1 MQKGQNKKKTII
13 AIAAALVLIAVLI
26 GCYMAFMPKGS
37 EGVKD
42 ITVQVIHAD
51 GTAKE
56 WEISTHSENLRGA
69 LEEQSLIS
77 GDDSGA
83 TLFVTTVD
91 GYTADTANEEWWCFT
106 KGGESMMT
114 GVDDTVIADGDKYEI
129 TLTVGYD
136 W

>member
-13 AIAAALVLIAVLI
+13 AIVAVVVLIAAFVA
-26 GCYMAFMPKGS
+26 CYMAFAPKGS
-37 EGVKD
+37 EGVKE
-42 ITVQVIHAD
+42 ITVQIIHAD
-51 GTAKE
+51 GTE
-56 WEISTHSENLRGA
+56 TLREISTGSENLRGA
-69 LEEQSLIS
+69 LEEQNLIA

-91 GYTADTANEEWWCFT
+91 GYTADAANEEWWCFT
-106 KGGESMMT
+106 KGGEAMMT

>member
-1 MQKGQNKKKTII
+1 MK
-13 AIAAALVLIAVLI
+13 LIHLSDLHI
-26 GCYMAFMPKGS
+26 GKR
-37 EGVKD
+37 
-42 ITVQVIHAD
+42 T
-51 GTAKE
+51 
-56 WEISTHSENLRGA
+56 EISM
-69 LEEQSLIS
+69 LEEQELIS

-91 GYTADTANEEWWCFT
+91 GYTADSANEEWWCFT
-106 KGGESMMT
+106 KGGEDMMT

>member
-13 AIAAALVLIAVLI
+13 AIAAVLVLIAAFVA
-26 GCYMAFMPKGS
+26 CYMAFMPKGS
-37 EGVKD
+37 DEAKE

-51 GTAKE
+51 GAETL
-56 WEISTHSENLRGA
+56 WEISTDSENLRGA
-69 LEEQSLIS
+69 LEEQDLIA

-91 GYTADTANEEWWCFT
+91 GYTADSANEEWWCFT
-106 KGGESMMT
+106 KGGEQMMT
-114 GVDDTVIADGDKYEI
+114 GVDDTIIADGDKYEI

>member
-1 MQKGQNKKKTII
+1 MQKGQGKKKTII
-13 AIAAALVLIAVLI
+13 AIAVALVLIAAFI
-26 GCYMAFMPKGS
+26 ACYGAFMPKGDDGIK
-37 EGVKD
+37 E
-42 ITVQVIHAD
+42 ITVQVVHAD
-51 GTAKE
+51 GTSKE

-69 LEEQSLIS
+69 LEEQKLIA

-91 GYTADTANEEWWCFT
+91 GYTAEAANEEWWCFT
-106 KGGESMMT
+106 KGGEVMMT
-114 GVDDTVIADGDKYEI
+114 GVDDTVISDGDRYEI

>member
-1 MQKGQNKKKTII
+1 MQNKKKTII
-13 AIAAALVLIAVLI
+13 AIAVALVLMAAFIA
-26 GCYMAFMPKGS
+26 CYGVFMPKGS
-37 EGVKD
+37 EGTKD
-42 ITVQVIHAD
+42 ITVLVVHAD
-51 GTAKE
+51 GTEKVL
-56 WEISTHSENLRGA
+56 EISTESENLRGA
-69 LEEQSLIS
+69 LEEQKLIE

-91 GYTADTANEEWWCFT
+91 GYAANASNEEWWCFT
-106 KGGESMMT
+106 KGGETMMT

>member
-91 GYTADTANEEWWCFT
+91 GYTADGANEEWWCFT
-106 KGGESMMT
+106 KGGGELHT
-114 GVDDTVIADGDKYEI
+114 GVDTTPIADGDAFEA
-129 TLTVGYD
+129 TLMTS

>member
-1 MQKGQNKKKTII
+1 MQNKRKTII
-13 AIAAALVLIAVLI
+13 AIVVVLALIAAFI
-26 GCYMAFMPKGS
+26 ACYGVFMPKGDDGIK
-37 EGVKD
+37 E

-51 GTAKE
+51 GTEAV

-69 LEEQSLIS
+69 LEQQKLIA

-91 GYTADTANEEWWCFT
+91 GYTADAANEEWWRFT
-106 KGGESMMT
+106 KGGETMMT

>member
-1 MQKGQNKKKTII
+1 MQKAQNKKRTF
-13 AIAAALVLIAVLI
+13 IAVASVLVMLAVFI
-26 GCYMAFMPKGS
+26 ACYAVFVPKGS

-42 ITVQVIHAD
+42 ITVQVVHAD
-51 GTAKE
+51 GAEKE
-56 WEISTHSENLRGA
+56 WEISTSSENLRGA
-69 LEEQSLIS
+69 LEENELIA

-91 GYTADTANEEWWCFT
+91 GYTADSANEEWWCFT
-106 KGGESMMT
+106 KDGEAMMT
-114 GVDDTVIADGDKYEI
+114 GVDDTVISDGDKYEI

>member
-13 AIAAALVLIAVLI
+13 AVAAVLVLIAAFI
-26 GCYMAFMPKGS
+26 ACYAVFMPKGS
-37 EGVKD
+37 EVAKD
-42 ITVQVIHAD
+42 ITVQVVHAD
-51 GTAKE
+51 GAAKE
-56 WEISTHSENLRGA
+56 WKISTNSENLRGA
-69 LEEQSLIS
+69 LEEQDLIA

-91 GYTADTANEEWWCFT
+91 GYTADSANEEWWCFT
-106 KGGESMMT
+106 KGGEDMMT